1 MSFVGLYMRLVSEAD
16 GFQILFYRSI
26 GLCLI
31 VGFVGCMRRQISPVL
46 FLRSFDKNDVLMGLA
61 LSLAFICYVFA
72 MLYTSVASTLLILSA
87 TPFMTA
93 SIGWVW
99 IGERPKPVTWVAM
112 FFAFLGIYLMVK
124 EGHHLGNNFGNLM
137 AVLSGFWFAT
147 MLVIARRSCKVDVLG
162 GTFIGG
168 LLCVVFGGCMTF
180 LIGAGLAVLSSD
192 LFIILVMGIFGI
204 GIGIAFVTWGA
215 SYLPA
220 AEVSILVLIESVL
233 GPVWPWLLLGEAMTL
248 SELLG
253 GTLVLGSVV
262 MFTLFT
268 LKA

>member
-1 MSFVGLYMRLVSEAD
+1 MPKIYAVSLVLLGGFFMSFVGLYMRLVSEAD

-99 IGERPKPVTWVAM
+99 IGERPKPT
-112 FFAFLGIYLMVK
+112 K
-124 EGHHLGNNFGNLM
+124 SK
-137 AVLSGFWFAT
+137 LS
-147 MLVIARRSCKVDVLG
+147 
-162 GTFIGG
+162 
-168 LLCVVFGGCMTF
+168 
-180 LIGAGLAVLSSD
+180 
-192 LFIILVMGIFGI
+192 
-204 GIGIAFVTWGA
+204 
-215 SYLPA
+215 
-220 AEVSILVLIESVL
+220 
-233 GPVWPWLLLGEAMTL
+233 
-248 SELLG
+248 
-253 GTLVLGSVV
+253 
-262 MFTLFT
+262 
-268 LKA
+268 